1 MPTQAPPA
9 DIQILI
15 NRMAGAPA
23 DSYISEVFVPTAC
36 RILGSRNYTVESI
49 KSKLTDPRS
58 AFIYFLSN
66 YGNVSRRARTYI
78 ASMRLA
84 EAVSRTIADCSFEEF
99 LGSRDSEAFWESY
112 IEVCSEDA
120 KKVNPTLEMPVII
133 DLTNLA
139 FEIYDE
145 LGHGNIVAWIR
156 DEISESRRCD
166 AAFSRLVGIR
176 TFGPKAAST
185 ALRDMVFLYELEDQ
199 IEYSDWLYLQ
209 PINKV
214 VRQIAKI
221 ILPEEGALPDWI
233 LAGKVSKAVRL
244 SQTSGVRFSMGC
256 SYFGYR
262 LAPRTGGIEQALRLL
277 DRSDI
282 SSA

>member
-1 MPTQAPPA
+1 
-9 DIQILI
+9 
-15 NRMAGAPA
+15 MAGAPA

-49 KSKLTDPRS
+49 RSKLREPRS

-66 YGNVSRRARTYI
+66 YGVLTKRARTHI
-78 ASMRLA
+78 ASVRLA
-84 EAVSRTIADCSFEEF
+84 EAVSRTIADSSFEDF
-99 LGSRDSEAFWESY
+99 LGSRDSEALWESY
-112 IEVCSEDA
+112 IEVCSEDT
-120 KKVNPTLEMPVII
+120 KKVNATLDMPSII

-139 FEIYDE
+139 FDIYEE

-156 DEISESRRCD
+156 DEIAESRRCD
-166 AAFSRLVGIR
+166 TAFSRLVGIR
-176 TFGPKAAST
+176 TFGPKAASA
-185 ALRDMVFLYELEDQ
+185 ALRDVAFLYELEKQ

-221 ILPEEGALPDWI
+221 ILPEEGVLPDWI

-244 SQTSGVRFSMGC
+244 SQASGVRFSMGC

-262 LAPRTGGIEQALRLL
+262 LAPRTGGIEQALQLL
-277 DRSDI
+277 NRPDFTST
-282 SSA
+282 